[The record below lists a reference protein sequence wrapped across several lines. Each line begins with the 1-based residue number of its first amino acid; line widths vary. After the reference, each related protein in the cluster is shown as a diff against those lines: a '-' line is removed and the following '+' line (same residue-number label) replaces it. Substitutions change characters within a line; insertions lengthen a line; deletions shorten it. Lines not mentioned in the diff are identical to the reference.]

1 MPKPMHLM
9 LLTGSR
15 KQEGYGMPSQV
26 DILGAG
32 TVSSTSLL
40 ND

>member
-15 KQEGYGMPSQV
+15 NQEGYGMPSQV
-26 DILGAG
+26 DILF
-32 TVSSTSLL
+32 
-40 ND
+40 